1 MRLLIVDDS
10 KTMRSILSTYA
21 RNLKCETC
29 EAEDGL
35 DAIAKLEQSDR
46 FDAILID
53 WDMPRMNGIELLKV
67 VRANPE
73 YDSVKTMMVTAQSS
87 YSGVTE
93 ALALGAD
100 DYLMKPLDEEMF
112 AEKLRLLGL
121 VD

>member
-21 RNLKCETC
+21 RNLQCETA

-35 DAIAKLEQSDR
+35 DALAKLERSDR
-46 FDAILID
+46 FDGILID

-67 VRANPE
+67 IRANPE

-93 ALALGAD
+93 ALSLGAD

-112 AEKLRLLGL
+112 TEKLRLLGL
-121 VD
+121 VS